1 MRAQISVISDT
12 RNLWN
17 LYDIWRYHAI
27 FWVVSQHFGCFMI
40 FEDLF
45 PYFVLFP
52 NIFVSFLGCGH
63 RHLWYLIPEICEMF
77 MVFEDLVRDI
87 SVSVCFREPAQ
98 RLSWSRA
105 AWSPCPQTNPTTSAA
120 TRTPSTSTT
129 STSSR
134 SSTSARGS
142 SSTTDSSASS
152 SRRSVGWLVRSLWW
166 RMKNIYQCKDWIIK

>member
-1 MRAQISVISDT
+1 MKYLWYLKISCHILSCFPTFWLFYDIWRSLSIFCVISWHFCQFFRVRAQTSVISDT

-17 LYDIWRYHAI
+17 LYDIWRSRS
-27 FWVVSQHFGCFMI
+27 WHFC
-40 FEDLF
+40 
-45 PYFVLFP
+45 
-52 NIFVSFLGCGH
+52 
-63 RHLWYLIPEICEMF
+63 
-77 MVFEDLVRDI
+77 
-87 SVSVCFREPAQ
+87 VCVFREPAQ

-166 RMKNIYQCKDWIIK
+166 RMKNIYQCID